1 MKKILY
7 LTRAEL
13 ESRQLTDGVMLIQ
26 PAVDLEYEVSFYF
39 INDQFEYA
47 LYAPDKDKRFN
58 I

>member
-13 ESRQLTDGVMLIQ
+13 ESRQLADGVMLIQ